1 MVAINDPDE
10 YQRMAARTLID
21 GPGFVL
27 SDYDFMIVWNALAL
41 AGEAGEVAEMV
52 KKGLLHQHGLNVDD
66 LAKELGDVMW
76 YVAALAT
83 KIGVPLSE
91 IMGRNIDKLL
101 QRYPDGYN
109 TADSIKRVDVPPF
122 YLRRYDQ
129 SERDE

>member
-1 MVAINDPDE
+1 MVTINDPDK

-21 GPGFVL
+21 GPGFTL
-27 SDYDFMIVWNALAL
+27 TDNEFMIVWKSLAL
-41 AGEAGEVAEMV
+41 AGEAGELAETV
-52 KKGLLHQHGLNVDD
+52 KKGLLHRHGLDRDAVI
-66 LAKELGDVMW
+66 KELGDVMW

-83 KIGVPLSE
+83 LMDVSLAE
-91 IMGRNIDKLL
+91 IMGLNIEKLL
-101 QRYPDGYN
+101 ERYPDGYN